1 MSRIIAIFLVIAISI
16 FNSHAAYVDIKVGV
30 PDCYSFLPQNAT
42 ANPGDTLR
50 FLFVSAQASVVQSD
64 GPAGIESCKHP
75 KSGGFLY
82 NSTANPPPPVDGTFT
97 PDKFEYQINQTSGNI
112 FFICDLPGRCEN
124 GMFGMVTIGSG
135 SGIPTANST
144 NNPPL
149 LQSSKNSSS
158 SNSPNDSKNAASTTY
173 ANTFTYAV
181 ILASSIF
188 VYSFIF

>member
-30 PDCYSFLPQNAT
+30 PGCYSFLPQNTT

-82 NSTANPPPPVDGTFT
+82 NSTANPPPPVNGTFT
-97 PDKFEYQINQTSGNI
+97 PDKFEYQINQTSGDI

-135 SGIPTANST
+135 SGSPTANST
-144 NNPPL
+144 DNPPSA
-149 LQSSKNSSS
+149 QSSKNSSL
-158 SNSPNDSKNAASTTY
+158 SNSPSSPSSPSNSKNAASTTY
-173 ANTFTYAV
+173 ANTFTYA
-181 ILASSIF
+181 
-188 VYSFIF
+188 